1 MYFDK
6 SPIKQYENPLSLV
19 IAFKN
24 NITEKRM
31 VFPSDNFVSS
41 TNNYQNL
48 LIKVWNDWVQEN
60 TYEKVDGW
68 MQTY

>member
-1 MYFDK
+1 M
-6 SPIKQYENPLSLV
+6 
-19 IAFKN
+19 A
-24 NITEKRM
+24 
-31 VFPSDNFVSS
+31 FPSDNFVFS

-60 TYEKVDGW
+60 TYENVDSR